1 MSHNTIKFTLY
12 AILIYTD
19 EPCDKIDDTDKQPE
33 QNGKVDKTA
42 SNCLATGADDS
53 TRPSCNTSSSS
64 KPLESS
70 TKPPMPKKKKISN
83 FEKGIALMCKS
94 LNETSQNEMER

>member
-19 EPCDKIDDTDKQPE
+19 EPCDKIDDTDEQPE

-53 TRPSCNTSSSS
+53 TKPSC
-64 KPLESS
+64 S
-70 TKPPMPKKKKISN
+70 TIAVANHLNQVQSLQCQKKKKMSN